1 MPNPVVPNL
10 PGRRAGRAEIEAQA
24 KRIEAIPAIARML
37 DAIPAMAMVLN
48 CERQI
53 VLANQRAARFAGVG
67 EPGELRGL
75 RPGEILDCVHAR
87 ETPGGCGE
95 TEACLVCGS
104 FKAIRIALG
113 GRATTEPCW
122 IVSRGNS
129 REKLLEIEFS
139 TAPLEVDGELFTV
152 LSGVDSSDR
161 ERLRWFERSVVPQ
174 AAALA
179 SELELLTA
187 MVAADDSDTAL
198 RASGARRLVTASRRL
213 TALLR
218 ETSEMTE
225 AESGGYGCV
234 RLSVPA
240 AELLSAAAGETV
252 IREAAAGRC
261 VVVEPAE
268 GVLAVDT
275 DPVLAR
281 RVLDKILLNALE
293 ATGAGGVITLGCREA
308 GSAVEL
314 WIHNAGEIPR
324 QAQLQMF
331 QRSFSTKG
339 PGRGYG
345 TYFVK
350 LMTERCLGGSVSFES
365 SSAGGTTFTIRLPAA
380 R

>member
-1 MPNPVVPNL
+1 MPNPVRPDV
-10 PGRRAGRAEIEAQA
+10 PGRRAGEAEVEAQA
-24 KRIEAIPAIARML
+24 TLLEAIPAIARML
-37 DAIPAMAMVLN
+37 EAIPAMAMVLN
-48 CERQI
+48 RERQI

-75 RPGEILDCVHAR
+75 RPGEIVNCVHAR
-87 ETPGGCGE
+87 EAPGGCGA
-95 TEACLVCGS
+95 TEACSVCGAL
-104 FKAIRIALG
+104 KAIRIALA

-122 IVSRGNS
+122 IVSRGNP

-139 TAPLEVDGELFTV
+139 TAPLEVEGELFTV

-179 SELELLTA
+179 GELEILTA
-187 MVAADDSDTAL
+187 AVAADDSDTAL
-198 RASGARRLVTASRRL
+198 RASGARRLVAASRRL

-218 ETSEMTE
+218 ETSEMAE

-240 AELLSAAAGETV
+240 VELLAAAAGEAAV
-252 IREAAAGRC
+252 QEASAGRQ
-261 VVVEPAE
+261 VAIEPAA
-268 GVLAVDT
+268 GVLAVET

-281 RVLDKILLNALE
+281 RVLEKLLLNALE
-293 ATGAGGVITLGCREA
+293 ATPAGGAITLGCRA
-308 GSAVEL
+308 AASAVEL
-314 WIHNAGEIPR
+314 WIRNAGEIPR

-365 SSAGGTTFTIRLPAA
+365 TGAGGTTFSIRLPAA